1 MTNPGYEV
9 LTFPKIRRLMEDGG
23 RLGREKHLV
32 HGLFEMDVTEAR
44 RAIHEYRSRTGEGLS
59 FMAFV
64 VACVGRAVER
74 HKSIQA
80 CRTWVEK
87 LVLFDEVDV
96 NTMFEVEVDGQKII
110 RPHILRAVNKKSP
123 RDLHAEIRAFQENHA
138 QGREGKFI
146 EWFVLLPAF
155 LRRLFLRIMFRN
167 PHWLKEMNGTVA
179 LTSVGMFGTG
189 GGWGLPVSN
198 HTLQITLGG
207 IARRPVLVDSQLEN
221 RQVLC
226 VTISFDH
233 DIVDGAPA
241 ARFAQT
247 LKELIE
253 GRALLNELTGTDKKQ
268 KKDNHES

>member
-1 MTNPGYEV
+1 MNMTNTGYET
-9 LTFPKIRRLMEDGG
+9 LPFPKIRRLMEDGG
-23 RLGREKHLV
+23 RLGREKHLI

-44 RAIHEYRSRTGEGLS
+44 RAVREYRARTGEGLS

-74 HKSIQA
+74 HKPIQA
-80 CRTWVEK
+80 CRAWGEK
-87 LVLFDEVDV
+87 IVLFDDVDV
-96 NTMFEVEVDGQKII
+96 NTMFEVEVNGQKII
-110 RPHILRAVNKKSP
+110 RPHILRAVNRKSP
-123 RDLHAEIRAFQENHA
+123 PDIHAEIQAFQANHA
-138 QGREGKFI
+138 ESRESKFI
-146 EWFVLLPAF
+146 DGFVLLPGVVRRFF
-155 LRRLFLRIMFRN
+155 LRLLFRN

-179 LTSVGMFGTG
+179 LTSVGMFGAG

-207 IARRPVLVDSQLEN
+207 IAKRPALVNGQLEN

-233 DIVDGAPA
+233 DLVDGAPA

-253 GRALLNELTGTDKKQ
+253 GRAVLEALASK
-268 KKDNHES
+268 

>member
-1 MTNPGYEV
+1 MTSTGYET
-9 LTFPKIRRLMEDGG
+9 LPFPKIRRLMEDGG
-23 RLGREKHLV
+23 RLGREKHLI

-44 RAIHEYRSRTGEGLS
+44 RAVRQYRARSGEGLS

-74 HKSIQA
+74 HKPIQA
-80 CRTWVEK
+80 CRAWGEK
-87 LVLFDEVDV
+87 IVLFDEVDV
-96 NTMFEVEVDGQKII
+96 NTMFEVEVAGQKII
-110 RPHILRAVNKKSP
+110 RPHILRAVNQKTA
-123 RDLHAEIRAFQENHA
+123 REIHTEIQAFQVNHAES
-138 QGREGKFI
+138 RESKFI
-146 EWFVLLPAF
+146 DWFVLLPGF
-155 LRRLFLRIMFRN
+155 LRRFFLRLLLRN

-179 LTSVGMFGTG
+179 LTSVGMFGSG

-207 IARRPVLVDSQLEN
+207 IAKRPALINGQLEN

-233 DIVDGAPA
+233 DLVDGAPA

-253 GRALLNELTGTDKKQ
+253 GRLLLDELLTAQ
-268 KKDNHES
+268 

>member
-1 MTNPGYEV
+1 MTNTGYEV
-9 LTFPKIRRLMEDGG
+9 LPFPKIRRLMEDGG
-23 RLGREKHLV
+23 RLGREKHLI

-44 RAIHEYRSRTGEGLS
+44 RAVRAYRARTGEGLS

-64 VACVGRAVER
+64 VACVGRAVEQ
-74 HKSIQA
+74 HKPIQA
-80 CRTWVEK
+80 CRAWGEK
-87 LVLFDEVDV
+87 LVLFDDVDV
-96 NTMFEVEVDGQKII
+96 NTMFEVEVDGQRII

-123 RDLHAEIRAFQENHA
+123 RDLHAEIQAFQDNHA
-138 QGREGKFI
+138 QGREAKFI
-146 EWFVLLPAF
+146 AWFVLLPGF
-155 LRRLFLRIMFRN
+155 LRRFFLRLLFRN
-167 PHWLKEMNGTVA
+167 PRRLKEMNGTVA
-179 LTSVGMFGTG
+179 LTSVGMFGSG

-207 IARRPVLVDSQLEN
+207 IAKRPALVNGQLEN
-221 RQVLC
+221 RQMMC

-253 GRALLNELTGTDKKQ
+253 GRALLDELTAK
-268 KKDNHES
+268 

>member
-1 MTNPGYEV
+1 MNNTGYEV
-9 LTFPKIRRLMEDGG
+9 LPFPKIRRLMEDGG
-23 RLGREKHLV
+23 RLGREKHLI

-44 RAIHEYRSRTGEGLS
+44 RAIRQYRARSGEGLS
-59 FMAFV
+59 LIAFV

-74 HKSIQA
+74 HKPIQA
-80 CRTWVEK
+80 CRAWGEK
-87 LVLFDEVDV
+87 LVLFNEVDV
-96 NTMFEVEVDGQKII
+96 NTMFEVDVDGQKII
-110 RPHILRAVNKKSP
+110 RPHILRAVNKKTAQEI
-123 RDLHAEIRAFQENHA
+123 HAEIQAFQANHA
-138 QGREGKFI
+138 ESRESKFI
-146 EWFVLLPAF
+146 DWFVLLPGFIRRFF
-155 LRRLFLRIMFRN
+155 LRMLFKN

-179 LTSVGMFGTG
+179 LTSVGMFGNS

-207 IARRPVLVDSQLEN
+207 IARHPALVNGQLEN

-241 ARFAQT
+241 ARFTHT

-253 GRALLNELTGTDKKQ
+253 GQAVLDEVAAQ
-268 KKDNHES
+268 

>member
-1 MTNPGYEV
+1 MTRNGYQI
-9 LTFPKIRRLMEDGG
+9 LPFPKIRRLMEDGG

-44 RAIHEYRSRTGEGLS
+44 RAIHDYRARTGERLS
-59 FMAFV
+59 FTAFV
-64 VACVGRAVER
+64 AACVGRAVER
-74 HKSIQA
+74 HKAIHA
-80 CRTWVEK
+80 CRAWGGK

-110 RPHILRAVNKKSP
+110 RPHILRAVNKRSP
-123 RDLHAEIRAFQENHA
+123 RDLHAEIRAFQDNYAE
-138 QGREGKFI
+138 GREGRFI
-146 EWFVLLPAF
+146 EWFVLLPGF
-155 LRRLFLRIMFRN
+155 LRRFLLRMLFRN

-179 LTSVGMFGTG
+179 LTSVGMFGAG
-189 GGWGLPVSN
+189 GGWGLPVPN

-207 IARRPVLVDSQLEN
+207 IAKRPVLVNDQLEN
-221 RQVLC
+221 RQMLC

-247 LKELIE
+247 LKEFIE
-253 GRALLNELTGTDKKQ
+253 GRAVLDELIGPGV
-268 KKDNHES
+268 

>member
-1 MTNPGYEV
+1 MTNTGYEV
-9 LTFPKIRRLMEDGG
+9 LPFPKLRRLMEDGG

-44 RAIHEYRSRTGEGLS
+44 QAIRKHRARSGEGLS

-64 VACVGRAVER
+64 LACVGRAVEQ
-74 HKSIQA
+74 HKPVHA
-80 CRTWVEK
+80 CRAWGEK
-87 LVLFDEVDV
+87 LVVFDDVDV
-96 NTMFEVEVDGQKII
+96 NTMFEVEEAGQKII

-123 RDLHAEIRAFQENHA
+123 REIHAEIRAFQDNP
-138 QGREGKFI
+138 QGREARFI
-146 EWFVLLPAF
+146 GWFVLLPGF
-155 LRRLFLRIMFRN
+155 LRRFFLRMLFRN
-167 PHWLKEMNGTVA
+167 PRWLREMNGTVA
-179 LTSVGMFGTG
+179 LTSVGMFGSG

-207 IARRPVLVDSQLEN
+207 IAKRPALIHGQLEN
-221 RQVLC
+221 RQMLC

-247 LKELIE
+247 LKDYIE
-253 GRALLNELTGTDKKQ
+253 GRTALDELITR
-268 KKDNHES
+268 

>member
-1 MTNPGYEV
+1 MTNTNYEV
-9 LTFPKIRRLMEDGG
+9 LPFPKTRRLMEDGG

-32 HGLFEMDVTEAR
+32 HGLFEMDVTDAR
-44 RAIHEYRSRTGEGLS
+44 RAIRQYRAHTGEGLS

-74 HKSIQA
+74 HKPIQA
-80 CRTWVEK
+80 CRAWGEK
-87 LVLFDEVDV
+87 IVLFDAVDV
-96 NTMFEVEVDGQKII
+96 NTMFEVDVDGQKII

-123 RDLHAEIRAFQENHA
+123 HAIHAEIRAFQDNP
-138 QGREGKFI
+138 QGREAKFI
-146 EWFVLLPAF
+146 DWFVLLPGF
-155 LRRLFLRIMFRN
+155 LRRFVLRLLFRS

-179 LTSVGMFGTG
+179 LTSVGMFGSG

-207 IARRPVLVDSQLEN
+207 IAKRPALVNGQLEN

-233 DIVDGAPA
+233 DLVDGAPA

-247 LKELIE
+247 LKEFIE
-253 GRALLNELTGTDKKQ
+253 GRAVLDELTEQ
-268 KKDNHES
+268 

>member
-1 MTNPGYEV
+1 MSNTGYET
-9 LTFPKIRRLMEDGG
+9 LPFPKIRRLMEDGG

-32 HGLFEMDVTEAR
+32 HGLFEMDVTDAR
-44 RAIHEYRSRTGEGLS
+44 SAIRRYRARTGEGLS

-64 VACVGRAVER
+64 LACLGRAVEQ
-74 HKSIQA
+74 HKPVQA
-80 CRTWVEK
+80 CRSWGEK
-87 LVLFDEVDV
+87 IVLFDEVDV

-110 RPHILRAVNKKSP
+110 RPHILRAVNRKSL
-123 RDLHAEIRAFQENHA
+123 REIQSEIRAFQA
-138 QGREGKFI
+138 DPQGLEAKFI
-146 EWFVLLPAF
+146 DWFVLLPGFARRFF
-155 LRRLFLRIMFRN
+155 LRLLFRN

-207 IARRPVLVDSQLEN
+207 IATRPALVNGQLEN

-233 DIVDGAPA
+233 DLVDGAPA
-241 ARFAQT
+241 ARFAHT
-247 LKELIE
+247 LKQLIE
-253 GRALLNELTGTDKKQ
+253 GRAVLDELNSTKER
-268 KKDNHES
+268 

>member
-1 MTNPGYEV
+1 MKMTGTGYEV
-9 LTFPKIRRLMEDGG
+9 LPFPKIRRLMADGG

-44 RAIHEYRSRTGEGLS
+44 RAIRQHRARTGEGLS

-64 VACVGRAVER
+64 VACVGRAVAQ

-80 CRTWVEK
+80 CRAWGEK
-87 LVLFDEVDV
+87 LVLFDDVDV
-96 NTMFEVEVDGQKII
+96 NTMFEVEVQGRKII
-110 RPHILRAVNKKSP
+110 RPHILRAVNRKTA
-123 RDLHAEIRAFQENHA
+123 RAIHAEIRDFQNNP
-138 QGREGKFI
+138 QGREAKFI
-146 EWFVLLPAF
+146 DWFVLLPGF
-155 LRRLFLRIMFRN
+155 VRRFFLRILFRN

-179 LTSVGMFGTG
+179 LTSVGMFGAG

-207 IARRPVLVDSQLEN
+207 IATRPALVNGALEN

-226 VTISFDH
+226 VTVSFDH

-241 ARFAQT
+241 ARFAHT

-253 GRALLNELTGTDKKQ
+253 GRAVDLCKET
-268 KKDNHES
+268 S

>member
-1 MTNPGYEV
+1 MTNTGYQV
-9 LTFPKIRRLMEDGG
+9 LPFPKIRRLMEDGG
-23 RLGREKHLV
+23 RLGREKHLI

-44 RAIHEYRSRTGEGLS
+44 RAIRQYRARTGEGLS
-59 FMAFV
+59 FMAYV

-74 HKSIQA
+74 YKPVQA
-80 CRTWVEK
+80 CRAWGEK
-87 LVLFDEVDV
+87 IVLFDDVDV

-110 RPHILRAVNKKSP
+110 RPHILRAVNQKSP
-123 RDLHAEIRAFQENHA
+123 REIHTEIRAFQDNP
-138 QGREGKFI
+138 QCREARFI
-146 EWFVLLPAF
+146 DWFVLLPGFVRRFF
-155 LRRLFLRIMFRN
+155 LRALLRN

-207 IARRPVLVDSQLEN
+207 IATRPALVNGQLEN

-233 DIVDGAPA
+233 DLVDGAPA

-253 GRALLNELTGTDKKQ
+253 GRAVLDELTK
-268 KKDNHES
+268 